1 MFLSRH
7 NDVVRYIFLI
17 ELSLIYSA
25 LLISAVLKVSQF
37 YTYALF
43 FNIIFHHGLSPG
55 DWI

>member
-25 LLISAVLKVSQF
+25 LLISAVLKVSPF

>member
-1 MFLSRH
+1 MILSRH

-43 FNIIFHHGLSPG
+43 F
-55 DWI
+55 